1 MPECLDENFHNLNN
15 LLELLRDPYY
25 YIKNYLIKRLRVFPA
40 VNPGNLWP
48 AIFIEDPVWGFLPV
62 LVVLDRTLNVPNPE
76 TTTLSPLDSASR
88 ILPNTALT
96 DSNAAFLVRPTFFA
110 TLSTKSFLVI
120 RII

>member
-110 TLSTKSFLVI
+110 TLSTKSFL
-120 RII
+120 